1 MLGLSLMGRTAFDG
15 LDELGKRE
23 ILDTR
28 VHRYYYVYTHVVV
41 KVG

>member
-28 VHRYYYVYTHVVV
+28 VHRYYCTCTHVV